1 MDEYTVDTTQ
11 PTHSPKSPR
20 VLDIINEFLNKI
32 QLNMIPAKPV
42 EIKPKESKPNLTI
55 LAVNPFNYRTV
66 VSFNFDKVTN
76 QEYWDKRILR
86 YYTLIMRTTAIDKS
100 FIGLRINVNE
110 ADEFM
115 MKLNVSPLEPVNI
128 KAIQNFYEVSQE
140 FVNVQSIYYEVK
152 EVATHYAG
160 NKTISIYLNGF
171 RIPISPNSFIQAN
184 HIMGNILYERLAH
197 LVKPNKNLIV
207 YGRNS
212 FHIASQVYKK
222 FESVKCLN
230 PCPIAYQDGLDI
242 IVSNKLNWACV
253 NTKESLYQEINEST
267 PNTTIIM
274 SPGRSGYCYFDK
286 IDLSKMKNKQIFYIT
301 CNEETMKKD
310 IKDNFIIKDNIMI
323 ELFPGTIYNEHIINL
338 SI

>member
-11 PTHSPKSPR
+11 PTISPKSPR
-20 VLDIINEFLNKI
+20 VLDIINDFLNKI
-32 QLNMIPAKPV
+32 QLNMLPV
-42 EIKPKESKPNLTI
+42 NHIESKQAESKPNLTI

-76 QEYWDKRILR
+76 QCYWDKRILKF
-86 YYTLIMRTTAIDKS
+86 YTLIMRTTAIDKS

-110 ADEFM
+110 TDEFM
-115 MKLNVSPLEPVNI
+115 MKLNISPVEPINL
-128 KAIQNFYEVSQE
+128 KAIQNFYEVSKE
-140 FVNVQSIYYEVK
+140 FVNLKSFYYEVK
-152 EVATHYAG
+152 EVATHFAG

-171 RIPISPNSFIQAN
+171 AIPISPNSFIQAN
-184 HIMGNILYERLAH
+184 HIMGNILYDRLSH
-197 LVKPNKNLIV
+197 LVKPNKKLLV

-222 FESVKCLN
+222 FESVMCLN
-230 PCPIAYQDGLDI
+230 PCPIAYQDGLEI
-242 IVSNKLNWACV
+242 IRSNNLNWGCV
-253 NTKESLYQEINEST
+253 NTKESLYQEINESSQ
-267 PNTTIIM
+267 PTTIIM
-274 SPGRSGYCYFDK
+274 SPGRSGYCHFDK

-310 IKDNFIIKDNIMI
+310 IKDHFIITDNIMI
-323 ELFPGTIYNEHIINL
+323 ELFPGTIYNEHIIQL